1 MFLLCCLFIFFS
13 LPVFSDCFQ
22 DLSLVE
28 KINKEHEEYLPVFY
42 NTSAMGG
49 YFNMPSARMEKT
61 GMVAAGFS
69 YSPPYNTYGLN
80 FQMLDRIELS
90 ANYRIFNGI
99 LERHFGKDGFG
110 DDAER
115 IGNIKIGILT
125 PKDDFHYLPLIAFG
139 ANDFVGT
146 CRFNSQYIVATEPIL
161 PWNLELSLGW
171 GNKRIHGFFG
181 GAAWTPFR
189 TSGLPILENLTLMA
203 EYDATDYKNHPHE
216 HPKGRSVASRINGG
230 AAFLFKDTLQL
241 TVNSVRGE
249 EVAAAAF
256 IRYPFGTTS
265 GLFPKTKDALT
276 YKSPCDSEPLGIH
289 RTEKEFIQELNFAFS
304 HQGLDLYRA
313 HLGYEKD
320 SGKILWIT
328 LVNNRYREEKDV
340 RSRIEHVLAALLP
353 SNISTTIVAVE
364 ADGVVCQ
371 AYLFRR
377 EDLIRWKEGL
387 IDDFTLSTLSP
398 MQDAP
403 IKKQDPDAETLFHRH
418 KPIWTFTIL
427 PRLITFFGS
436 SNGKFKY
443 SLAAIVYPEG
453 YLFDNVYYKLQLSY
467 DIVSSLSGLG
477 SPDRLNPSRL
487 PNVRTDSMRY
497 YKEHTFAVEQAFLQK
512 TWNLTKGWFYRVSS
526 GYFEPAYGG
535 GATELLYYPAGSNWA
550 IGLEI
555 DAVMKRKYHGLK
567 FTGHVNEFKDNTLS
581 TVPFFGLQGFID
593 FYYDFKPLQMDL
605 VLSGGRFLA
614 KDWGLRT
621 EVGRYFKSGMRFALW
636 YTVTNGHDKIN
647 GSTYFDKGF
656 SFSMP
661 LDIFLKQS
669 SRTYLGYAM
678 SAWLRDVGARAAS
691 GKRIY
696 WTVKEERTN
705 Y

>member
-1 MFLLCCLFIFFS
+1 
-13 LPVFSDCFQ
+13 
-22 DLSLVE
+22 
-28 KINKEHEEYLPVFY
+28 
-42 NTSAMGG
+42 
-49 YFNMPSARMEKT
+49 MPSARMERT
-61 GMVAAGFS
+61 GMVAFGFA
-69 YSPPYNTYGLN
+69 YTPPYNTYGLN
-80 FQMLDRIELS
+80 FQMFNRLELS

-99 LERHFGKDGFG
+99 LERHFGKEGFG

-115 IGNIKIGILT
+115 IGNLKLGILAEE
-125 PKDDFHYLPLIAFG
+125 DDFKYLPLIAFG
-139 ANDFVGT
+139 ADDFIGT
-146 CRFNSQYIVATEPIL
+146 QRFNSRYVVATEVIR
-161 PWNLELSLGW
+161 PWNLELTLGW
-171 GNKRIHGFFG
+171 GAKRLKGFFG
-181 GAAWTPFR
+181 GFAWTPFR
-189 TSGLPILENLTLMA
+189 QLELPVLKDMTFMA
-203 EYDATDYKNHPHE
+203 EYDATDYKHHPHE
-216 HPKGRSVASRINGG
+216 HPQGRCVASRINGG
-230 AAFLFKDTLQL
+230 VGFLFKDTIQL
-241 TVNSVRGE
+241 TVSSVRGTD
-249 EVAAAAF
+249 VAASASL
-256 IRYPFGTTS
+256 RYPFGTTS

-276 YKSPCDSEPLGIH
+276 YRSPCDREPLGIH
-289 RTEKEFIQELNFAFS
+289 RTEKDFIHELSYAFS

-313 HLGYEKD
+313 HLGYEEGT
-320 SGKILWIT
+320 GKILWIT

-340 RSRIEHVLAALLP
+340 RSRTEHVLAALIP
-353 SNISTTIVAVE
+353 SNVSTTIVCVE

-371 AYLFRR
+371 AYLFRT
-377 EDLIRWKEGL
+377 EDLLRWKEGL
-387 IDDFTLSTLSP
+387 IDDFTLKTLSP

-403 IKKQDPDAETLFHRH
+403 IRKLDPEAELLFHRH
-418 KPIWTFTIL
+418 KPIWTFTVL

-436 SNGKFKY
+436 ANGKFKY
-443 SLAAIVYPEG
+443 SLAAIAYPEG

-477 SPDRLNPSRL
+477 SPDKLNPSKL

-512 TWNLTKGWFYRVSS
+512 TWNFGKGWFYRIGT

-535 GATELLYYPAGSNWA
+535 GATELLYYPAGSDWA
-550 IGLEI
+550 IGLEVA
-555 DAVMKRKYHGLK
+555 AVMKRQYHGLK
-567 FTGHVNEFKDNTLS
+567 FTGHVNEFRDHTLS
-581 TVPFFGLQGFID
+581 TIPFFGLQCFLD

-605 VLSGGRFLA
+605 ILSGGRFLA
-614 KDWGLRT
+614 RDLGLRT
-621 EVGRYFKSGMRFALW
+621 EIGRYFKSGMRFALW

-678 SAWLRDVGARAAS
+678 SAWLRDVGARANT

-696 WTVKEERTN
+696 WTVEEERTN